1 MNLDI
6 PEFKTRTEL
15 FDFLVEN
22 KTTLINQKKAA
33 VKHADA
39 FSYLMHPSND
49 KTYSTK
55 AEQVIGS
62 DANKLFVRAVINT
75 TGILDSHSDVH
86 IKGLWKKSLSEN
98 ADNYLCAEHD
108 FSFKGIISDEVEAYT
123 KSMSFKSLG
132 FSQWDATTEAL
143 IYDSI
148 VHKDRNPYMFEQYA
162 KRRVKN
168 HSVGMRY
175 VKLYMCINYK
185 EYREE
190 YENWEKYIDNVVN
203 RDVAEDKGYF
213 WAVTEAKN
221 IEGSPVVKGSNFVTP
236 TLITQ
241 EKSEPPTSTRLYN
254 EPSTDTQKMEALK
267 QLLQLTKI

>member
-6 PEFKTRTEL
+6 PEFKTKTEL

-22 KTTLINQKKAA
+22 KSTLINQKKAA

-86 IKGLWKKSLSEN
+86 IKGLWKKSLSE
-98 ADNYLCAEHD
+98 ATENYLCAEHD
-108 FSFKGIISDEVEAYT
+108 FSFKGIVSDEVEAYT

-132 FSQWDATTEAL
+132 FSQWDANTEAL

-148 VHKDRNPYMFEQYA
+148 IHKDRNPYMFEQYA

-175 VKLYMCINYK
+175 VKMYLCINYK
-185 EYREE
+185 EYRDE
-190 YENWEKYIDNVVN
+190 YENWEKYIENVVN
-203 RDVAEDKGYF
+203 RDAAEDKGYF

-241 EKSEPPTSTRLYN
+241 EKSEPPTGTLLHT
-254 EPSTDTQKMEALK
+254 EPSTDTQRLKAL
-267 QLLQLTKI
+267 QELLKKF